1 MGEGRVRASVTDDR
15 PRIREGTTPDQRREL
30 RRAQTDAERALWRLL
45 RSRALEGH
53 KFRRQ
58 HGAGPYVLDFYCAE
72 AQLAVEADGSQH
84 YTSDG
89 LAADA
94 VRTAYL
100 EALGIRVLRFT
111 NLDVLTNAEGVVETI
126 LRAVGTAD

>member
-1 MGEGRVRASVTDDR
+1 MNDGRRR
-15 PRIREGTTPDQRREL
+15 HPGTTPDQRRAL
-30 RRAQTDAERALWRLL
+30 RRTQTDAERALSRLL
-45 RSRALEGH
+45 RSRALEGY

-72 AQLAVEADGSQH
+72 AHLAVEADGSQH

-89 LAADA
+89 LADDA

-100 EALGIRVLRFT
+100 DALGIRVLRFT
-111 NLDVLTNAEGVVETI
+111 NVEALTNAEGVVETI
-126 LRAVGTAD
+126 LRAVG

>member
-1 MGEGRVRASVTDDR
+1 MMDADGRRR
-15 PRIREGTTPDQRREL
+15 HPGTTPDQRRAL
-30 RRAQTDAERALWRLL
+30 RRTQTDAERALWRLL
-45 RSRALEGH
+45 RSRALEGY

-58 HGAGPYVLDFYCAE
+58 HGAGPYVLDFYCAD
-72 AQLAVEADGSQH
+72 AHLAVEADGSQH

-89 LAADA
+89 LADDA

-111 NLDVLTNAEGVVETI
+111 NVEVLTNAEGVIGSI
-126 LRAVGTAD
+126 LRALAG

>member
-1 MGEGRVRASVTDDR
+1 
-15 PRIREGTTPDQRREL
+15 
-30 RRAQTDAERALWRLL
+30 
-45 RSRALEGH
+45 
-53 KFRRQ
+53 
-58 HGAGPYVLDFYCAE
+58 DFYCAE

-84 YTSDG
+84 YTRDG
-89 LAADA
+89 FAADA

-126 LRAVGTAD
+126 LRAVSAAG